1 MKQKLKIIISLGAIL
16 FISFMLISAN
26 DDDNRITKINTNDD
40 YNYIAIN
47 EIFMWVSNN
56 GDGSHDPRTDAS
68 GFYWPGGIHSRLPA
82 IFNDGLVW

>member
-1 MKQKLKIIISLGAIL
+1 MKQKLIAVIYLTAIL
-16 FISFMLISAN
+16 LISVLLISAN
-26 DDDNRITKINTNDD
+26 DDDNRITKTYTNDD